1 MISVTEK
8 VNLFTTYRKERR
20 RWVVP
25 DKTIFH
31 SVILD
36 KDKCK
41 GCTTCIKHCP
51 TEAIRVRRGRA
62 HIISQRCIDCGICIK
77 VCPQKA
83 KKAECD
89 SLEKLRGYK
98 YTVALPAPSLYA
110 QFRNL
115 GNINL
120 VLNGLLKIGFN
131 AVWEV
136 SRGAEIIT
144 SATRK
149 LLEANSRPKPVIS
162 AACPAVVRLI
172 CIRFPGLIPNVI
184 DLIAPFEVAA
194 IHARKEAVEKTG
206 LKPEE
211 IGVFFITPC
220 PAKVTA
226 VKNPMMLEEPVA
238 DGCISMSEVYKKLL
252 AVMKD
257 IKNPLPLSRSGMIGI
272 GWAKSGGES
281 AGLVQDGKL
290 YVDGIENVIDV
301 LESIED
307 GSLSN
312 VDFVELNACNQ
323 GCIGGCL
330 TVENPYIAR
339 EHLVKLTRNK
349 PLPLMTPRAE
359 NSVPDYLRSKK
370 TLEYEPIYQIVGN
383 RAEAM
388 EKYARIEKLKNELP
402 GLDCGSCGAPSCRA
416 LAEDIVLGSASE
428 DDCIFRF
435 REKLGGE
442 EKITNADDF
451 LAPPF
456 RKGD

>member
-1 MISVTEK
+1 M
-8 VNLFTTYRKERR
+8 
-20 RWVVP
+20 P
-25 DKTIFH
+25 DKTVIH
-31 SVILD
+31 SVVLD
-36 KDKCK
+36 KDRCK

-62 HIISQRCIDCGICIK
+62 HIISQRCIDCGICIR

-89 SLEKLRGYK
+89 PLDKIKEYK
-98 YTVALPAPSLYA
+98 YTVALPAPSLYG

-115 GNINL
+115 TDINV
-120 VLNGLLKIGFN
+120 VLNGLIKIGFDK
-131 AVWEV
+131 VWEV
-136 SRGAEIIT
+136 SRGAEII
-144 SATRK
+144 SAATNK
-149 LLEANSRPKPVIS
+149 ALETEELPKPVIS

-172 CIRFPGLIPNVI
+172 CIRFPGLIPNII

-194 IHARKEAVEKTG
+194 IQARDEAVRETG
-206 LKPEE
+206 LRAEE

-226 VKNPMMLEEPVA
+226 AKNPGNFDKPVIN
-238 DGCISMSEVYKKLL
+238 GCISMSEIYKRLL
-252 AVMKD
+252 VVMKESE
-257 IKNPLPLSRSGMIGI
+257 NQAQLSRSGLLGI
-272 GWAKSGGES
+272 GWAKSGGET
-281 AGLVQDGKL
+281 AALTQDVRL
-290 YVDGIENVIDV
+290 NVDGIENVISV

-307 GSLSN
+307 GSLQGI
-312 VDFVELNACNQ
+312 DFVELNACNL

-339 EHLVKLTRNK
+339 EHLIKLAENK
-349 PLPLMTPRAE
+349 SLPLMMTKPEDR
-359 NSVPDYLRSKK
+359 VQDYLRSKRN
-370 TLEYEPIYQIVGN
+370 LVYEPIFEIVGD
-383 RAEAM
+383 REEAM
-388 EKYARIEKLKNELP
+388 EKYQRIEKLTRELP

-435 REKLGGE
+435 REKMQKLNGE
-442 EKITNADDF
+442 GNADAF

-456 RKGD
+456 RRGDNDNDG